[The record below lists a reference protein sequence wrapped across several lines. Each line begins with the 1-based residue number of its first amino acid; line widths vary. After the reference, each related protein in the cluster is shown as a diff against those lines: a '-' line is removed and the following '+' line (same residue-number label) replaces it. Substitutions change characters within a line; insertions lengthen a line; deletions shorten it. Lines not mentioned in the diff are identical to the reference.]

1 MNLIDICIL
10 AVVAGMIALVG
21 RYIRRAK
28 KKGVQC
34 IGCPDSRT
42 CSGSCTGCPGATAAP
57 QCPCKGSCLN

>member
-28 KKGVQC
+28 KKGIHC
-34 IGCPDSRT
+34 IGCPDSKT
-42 CSGSCTGCPGATAAP
+42 CSGSCAGCPGAAGT
-57 QCPCKGSCLN
+57 QCLCKGSCSNE